1 MSANSIFLPATAVIV
16 ANTTN
21 PIINIFFIMYDTFI
35 ISFGCKDTNF
45 SLYFI
50 VSERKSN
57 VFLAIPKK
65 CFTFASGKNKTMA

>member
-1 MSANSIFLPATAVIV
+1 
-16 ANTTN
+16 
-21 PIINIFFIMYDTFI
+21 MYDTFI